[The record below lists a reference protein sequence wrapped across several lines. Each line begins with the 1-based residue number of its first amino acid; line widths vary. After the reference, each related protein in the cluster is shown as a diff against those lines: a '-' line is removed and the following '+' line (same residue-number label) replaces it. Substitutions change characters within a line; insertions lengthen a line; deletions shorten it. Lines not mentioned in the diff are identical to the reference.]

1 MLDANTDFRNRH
13 LADDEEIVAK
23 TIHHLQFDD
32 PANANREYAIQL
44 LKLMER
50 TAKKSAGVSTLSFE
64 EYVARYNELL
74 KSKK

>member
-13 LADDEEIVAK
+13 LADDEEIIAK

-50 TAKKSAGVSTLSFE
+50 TAKEASGANALSFE